1 MLSEVV
7 STVPCGKMTPLEL
20 IAREARAR
28 RTVVI
33 YGYELDGSSEAREIE
48 PYSLRRKRRG
58 WLLYFWCLKRRGLR
72 CLYVQNIVRAQA
84 TGRRFIPRRRIEL

>member
-1 MLSEVV
+1 
-7 STVPCGKMTPLEL
+7 MTPLEL
-20 IAREARAR
+20 ITRKARAR

-33 YGYELDGSSEAREIE
+33 YGYELNGSSEAREIE

-72 CLYVQNIVRAQA
+72 CLYVQNIVQAQA
-84 TGRRFIPRRRIEL
+84 TGRGFMPRRPIEL

>member
-1 MLSEVV
+1 MLSDVV
-7 STVPCGKMTPLEL
+7 STVTRGKVTPLEL
-20 IAREARAR
+20 ITREARAR

-58 WLLYFWCLKRRGLR
+58 VLLYFWCLKHRGLR

-84 TGRRFIPRRRIEL
+84 SGRRFTPRRRIEL